1 MPNAYAS
8 RICAGKIKDPSGV
21 KRKDF
26 RGPKPAGKAMG
37 GRVKAAGGGLME
49 ATQRLRRQGLR
60 GGGFMAKRAMFYGK

>member
-1 MPNAYAS
+1 MRTHTLVKFVQVKLKTPL
-8 RICAGKIKDPSGV
+8 V
-21 KRKDF
+21 LKRKDF
-26 RGPKPAGKAMG
+26 KGRKPSAMG